1 MVKKDKPI
9 KIQWNEYARGFYC
22 PSCFT
27 GTASDTEQCKYCGQ
41 KLLSMYNFKW
51 KNPKLK
57 ERESD

>member
-1 MVKKDKPI
+1 MVNKDTPI

-41 KLLSMYNFKW
+41 KLLPMYNFK
-51 KNPKLK
+51 
-57 ERESD
+57 